1 MGSSSS
7 SGSRKTSGAV
17 SWTESSSVLWFESRL
32 EYSCVSLA
40 KLAMRCRLDLTRWQ
54 PDFPWWMARPRLF
67 LHTFPQLQVTDPSLF
82 VVDWAGRVDSMKSVR
97 VSLSSTPLSEDS
109 GVSFIYGVC
118 SLVMGALSR
127 GLQFGMLPL
136 VPRSSL
142 FLVAICLSSVTI
154 LFSVIQSFL
163 EVTGTPVVEY
173 VVYSLYPNYD
183 SAI

>member
-1 MGSSSS
+1 
-7 SGSRKTSGAV
+7 
-17 SWTESSSVLWFESRL
+17 
-32 EYSCVSLA
+32 
-40 KLAMRCRLDLTRWQ
+40 MRCPLDLTRWQ

-82 VVDWAGRVDSMKSVR
+82 IVDWAGRVDSMKSVH
-97 VSLSSTPLSEDS
+97 VSLSSSPPSRKTL

-142 FLVAICLSSVTI
+142 FLVVICLSSVTV
-154 LFSVIQSFL
+154 LFSVVIQSFL
-163 EVTGTPVVEY
+163 EVTGTPVVEC